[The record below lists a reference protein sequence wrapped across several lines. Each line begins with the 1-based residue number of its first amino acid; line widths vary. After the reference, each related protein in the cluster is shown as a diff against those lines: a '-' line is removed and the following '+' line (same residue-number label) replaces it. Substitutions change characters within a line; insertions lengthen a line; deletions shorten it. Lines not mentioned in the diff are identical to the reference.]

1 LERESFFPLERK
13 SLFLLEWESLF
24 MLEWEPL
31 FLLEW
36 ELLFMLEWEQLLPSS
51 LLWVR
56 ARELYYR
63 PPSGQSVFYPP
74 WDRDI

>member
-1 LERESFFPLERK
+1 MLEWEPP
-13 SLFLLEWESLF
+13 FLLEWESLF
-24 MLEWEPL
+24 MLEWE
-31 FLLEW
+31 
-36 ELLFMLEWEQLLPSS
+36 QLLPSL